1 MEGAAGSSPFG
12 CSGFSVPE
20 GFCGESAAGTF
31 VLIEAPLASL
41 NTPSLSAKPVSPDLS
56 TLKVNTPIEPSP
68 FAGEVAAAAT
78 IAPSAASGLAAESV
92 PLSTS
97 PTEALTQVTTVLS
110 KASVYCA
117 AHNPGLP
124 EMSTLT
130 VNGTRM
136 NPRSSGTLADAR
148 LKSFSV

>member
-1 MEGAAGSSPFG
+1 M
-12 CSGFSVPE
+12 V
-20 GFCGESAAGTF
+20 
-31 VLIEAPLASL
+31 
-41 NTPSLSAKPVSPDLS
+41 
-56 TLKVNTPIEPSP
+56 
-68 FAGEVAAAAT
+68 
-78 IAPSAASGLAAESV
+78 AESV

-130 VNGTRM
+130 VNVSPTAG
-136 NPRSSGTLADAR
+136 SEAGASIFR
-148 LKSFSV
+148 LVPAA